1 MSVPCEEIRPELEAL
16 LGAMTEGQLD
26 GDGRKRLA
34 AILHDHPDARQYY
47 VEYCQMH
54 ALLKSAH
61 GELHAMQLPSRA
73 PWKLLAA
80 AAAMVVAALVYMAR
94 TSAPV
99 KVEAQLAPVAGTSWV
114 VRDGRRLSP
123 SEAGPMVDGDR
134 RLTGPL
140 SELTVKAKDGTTLLL
155 REGTQSR
162 FGTGAD
168 GRLRVELEEGL
179 LRVDAAPQKAGHPL
193 IFATR
198 HAEATIVGTIFDLA
212 TSGNETRL
220 QLAEGRVRLSAAGK
234 TLELKS
240 GEIAVADRQGLLRW
254 VPVCDYSFAG
264 MKALPATMETVFCPS
279 ETLHTPQR
287 KVEAAP
293 ERAHFEPGGLVLGP
307 ATPPKTHGLVVT
319 RWKEEVGD
327 DLLMEVDVAGGE
339 RWSLGFSMSGD
350 SFEGFRTIF
359 AVQGYPNGVAI
370 DTIHPIECVVL
381 ASDPRTISYE
391 KDHLLRVERR
401 AGRMRV
407 WIDRELLLD
416 TEIRHPLPE
425 TRRRT
430 FAISNYGAP
439 PVLRGLRVWKPEA
452 P

>member
-26 GDGRKRLA
+26 ADGRKRLA
-34 AILHDHPDARQYY
+34 AILHDHPEARQYY
-47 VEYCQMH
+47 ADYCQMH

-61 GELHAMQLPSRA
+61 GELHAMQPPARV
-73 PWKLLAA
+73 PWKLVAA
-80 AAAMVVAALVYMAR
+80 AAVVAVAVLAIVTRTPAPAR
-94 TSAPV
+94 ID
-99 KVEAQLAPVAGTSWV
+99 AQVTPAAGTSWV
-114 VRDGRRLSP
+114 IRDGRRLSP
-123 SEAGPMVDGDR
+123 VEAGPMVDGDR
-134 RLTGPL
+134 LVTGPQ
-140 SELTVKAKDGTTLLL
+140 SELTVKAKDGTTLQF

-162 FGTGAD
+162 LGNGAD

-179 LRVDAAPQKAGHPL
+179 LRVDAAPQKPDHPL

-198 HAEATIVGTIFDLA
+198 HAEATIVGTMFDLA
-212 TSGNETRL
+212 ASGNETRL
-220 QLAEGRVRLSAAGK
+220 QLAEGRVRMAAAGK
-234 TLELKS
+234 SLELKS
-240 GEIAVADRQGLLRW
+240 GEIAVADRQGLVRW

-279 ETLHTPQR
+279 EILHTPQR
-287 KVEAAP
+287 KVEPAP
-293 ERAHFEPGGLVLGP
+293 DRVHFEPGGLVLGP
-307 ATPPKTHGLVVT
+307 AAPKSHGLVVT

-327 DLLMEVDVAGGE
+327 DLLMEVDVVGGE
-339 RWSLGFSMSGD
+339 RWSLGFAMSGD

-370 DTIHPIECVVL
+370 DTISPVDCVVL

-391 KDHLLRVERR
+391 KDHTLRVERR

-407 WIDRELLLD
+407 WIDRELLVD

-430 FAISNYGAP
+430 FALSNYGAP
-439 PVLRGLRVWKPEA
+439 PVLRSLRVWKPEA

>member
-16 LGAMTEGQLD
+16 LGAMTEGLLD
-26 GDGRKRLA
+26 DAGRKRLSV
-34 AILHDHPDARQYY
+34 ILHDHPEARQYY

-61 GELHAMQLPSRA
+61 GELHAMQPPARGL
-73 PWKLLAA
+73 WKIVAA
-80 AAAMVVAALVYMAR
+80 AAAVIIVAVLAYATRTPAPAR
-94 TSAPV
+94 
-99 KVEAQLAPVAGTSWV
+99 VEARLTPAAGTSWV

-123 SEAGPMVDGDR
+123 ADAGPMQNDDR
-134 RLTGPL
+134 LLTGPQ
-140 SELTVKAKDGTTLLL
+140 SELTVKAKDGTTLVL

-162 FGTGAD
+162 LANGAD

-179 LRVDAAPQKAGHPL
+179 LRVDAAPQKPDHPL
-193 IFATR
+193 IFTTR
-198 HAEATIVGTIFDLA
+198 HAEATIVGTVFDLA
-212 TSGNETRL
+212 ASGNETRL
-220 QLAEGRVRLSAAGK
+220 QLAEGRVRLAAAGK

-240 GEIAVADRQGLLRW
+240 GEIAVADAQGLVRW

-279 ETLHTPQR
+279 EILHKPER

-293 ERAHFEPGGLVLGP
+293 DRVHFVPGGLVLGP
-307 ATPPKTHGLVVT
+307 AASMSHGLVVT
-319 RWKEEVGD
+319 RWKEAVSD

-339 RWSLGFSMSGD
+339 RWSLGFAMSGD

-359 AVQGYPNGVAI
+359 AVVGYPNGVAI
-370 DTIHPIECVVL
+370 DTIHPVECVVL
-381 ASDPRTISYE
+381 ASDPREISYE
-391 KDHLLRVERR
+391 KDHTLRVERR
-401 AGRMRV
+401 SGRMRV
-407 WIDRELLLD
+407 WIDRELRVD

-425 TRRRT
+425 SRRRT
-430 FAISNYGAP
+430 FALSNYGAP